1 MLKTLVLTYQGQVL
15 ETSELSGF
23 KPLKG
28 MKKICQIAAGT
39 ISGAIDFDGNMYT
52 WGLGDAV
59 YHEHGSLADICVGGQ
74 GEGTGL
80 ARDRKG

>member
-1 MLKTLVLTYQGQVL
+1 M
-15 ETSELSGF
+15 S
-23 KPLKG
+23 
-28 MKKICQIAAGT
+28 KICQIAAGT
-39 ISGAIDFDGNMYT
+39 ISGAIDCDGNMYT

-59 YHEHGSLADICVGGQ
+59 YHEHGSLTDICVGGQ